1 MTVTSLRHRLL
12 RGATALLLG
21 AMGVARAEPVKL
33 NFEQAVYV
41 DAAKEGVPLRAPQG
55 VACDAAGN
63 VVVADTG
70 NQRLVLYGFKEGRVA
85 GGTQIKLSQLGYPT
99 TLQIDSKGT
108 ILALDGK
115 SRRIVRVDLKGT
127 FQGMMEIR
135 NAGAGSVV
143 VGGFKLD
150 PADNLYVLDIA
161 GRRVLIADRNGVVNR
176 QLDLPKGLF
185 TDVAADAAGT
195 VYAVEANEGI
205 VWSAEKT
212 ATALK
217 PLTKSMKDKMSF
229 PSYLMA
235 SRGRLYVLDQHG
247 NGLVVL
253 GIDGSFQGRQLAIG
267 WNDGFVYYPS
277 QLCMTD
283 QGQVLVA
290 DRNNDRVQYFSVA
303 K

>member
-1 MTVTSLRHRLL
+1 MTCLRHRVV
-12 RGATALLLG
+12 RAATALLISAAG
-21 AMGVARAEPVKL
+21 IARAEPLRLV
-33 NFEQAVYV
+33 FEQAVYV

-55 VACDAAGN
+55 VACDSAGN

-70 NQRLVLYGFKEGRVA
+70 NQRLVLYGFREGRVA
-85 GGTQIKLSQLGYPT
+85 GGTQVKLSQLTYPT

-108 ILALDGK
+108 ILALDAK
-115 SRRIVRVDLKGT
+115 ARRIVRVDLKGS

-135 NAGAGSVV
+135 NAGAGNLVI
-143 VGGFKLD
+143 GGFKLD
-150 PADNLYVLDIA
+150 PADNVYVLDIA
-161 GRRVLIADRNGVVNR
+161 GRRVLVTDRNGVVNR
-176 QLDLPKGLF
+176 TLELPKGLF

-195 VYAVEANEGI
+195 VYAVEANEGV

-212 ATALK
+212 ATELK

-229 PSYLMA
+229 PSSLMA
-235 SRGRLYVLDQHG
+235 SRGRLYIVDQHG
-247 NGLVVL
+247 NGVVVL
-253 GIDGSFQGRQLAIG
+253 GTDGSFQGRQLAIG

-277 QLCMTD
+277 QLCMTEE
-283 QGQVLVA
+283 GRVLVA